1 MLGTVTLYNILDE
14 LGIDYTEVT
23 HPAVTT
29 MEAAQFVKTLIDG
42 TPIKNLF
49 LTNRKGNYYLVLM
62 SEDRRADLKALA
74 QIIGTGRLSFAN
86 ADELRRVLNLEP
98 GSVTPLA
105 LINDA
110 DQQVEVLVDTALA
123 GQRLLM
129 HPNTNTQ
136 TVSLEY
142 EDLLGFI
149 GHTGHDYRFISA
161 AQFFGVVR

>member
-1 MLGTVTLYNILDE
+1 MLGTTVTLYNTLDE

-29 MEAAQFVKTLIDG
+29 MEAAQFVRTLIDG

-86 ADELRRVLNLEP
+86 AD
-98 GSVTPLA
+98 VTPLA
-105 LINDA
+105 LINAA
-110 DQQVEVLVDTALA
+110 DQQVGVLVDTALA

-129 HPNTNTQ
+129 HPNTNTKAM
-136 TVSLEY
+136 SPEY
-142 EDLLGFI
+142 GDLLRFI
-149 GHTGHDYRFISA
+149 GHTGHGYRFI
-161 AQFFGVVR
+161 

>member
-1 MLGTVTLYNILDE
+1 MLGTTVTLYNTLDE

-29 MEAAQFVKTLIDG
+29 MEAAQFVRTLIDG

-86 ADELRRVLNLEP
+86 ADDLRRVLNLEP

-123 GQRLLM
+123 
-129 HPNTNTQ
+129 
-136 TVSLEY
+136 V
-142 EDLLGFI
+142 
-149 GHTGHDYRFISA
+149 TGSSKPRNSSELPGMRITTGLASTHLDAEMDS
-161 AQFFGVVR
+161 

>member
-1 MLGTVTLYNILDE
+1 MLGTTVTLYNTLDE

-23 HPAVTT
+23 RPAVTT
-29 MEAAQFVKTLIDG
+29 MEAAQFVRTLIDG

-86 ADELRRVLNLEP
+86 ADDLRRVLNLEP

-129 HPNTNTQ
+129 HPNTNTKAM
-136 TVSLEY
+136 SPEY
-142 EDLLGFI
+142 GDLLRFI
-149 GHTGHDYRFISA
+149 GHTGHGYRFI
-161 AQFFGVVR
+161 

>member
-1 MLGTVTLYNILDE
+1 MLGTTVTLYNTLDE

-29 MEAAQFVKTLIDG
+29 MEAAQFVRTLIDG

-86 ADELRRVLNLEP
+86 ADDLRRVLNL
-98 GSVTPLA
+98 
-105 LINDA
+105 A

-129 HPNTNTQ
+129 HPNTNTKAM
-136 TVSLEY
+136 SPEY
-142 EDLLGFI
+142 GDLLRFI
-149 GHTGHDYRFISA
+149 GHTGHGYRFI
-161 AQFFGVVR
+161 

>member
-1 MLGTVTLYNILDE
+1 MLGTTVTLYNTLDE

-29 MEAAQFVKTLIDG
+29 MEAAQFVRTLIDG

-86 ADELRRVLNLEP
+86 ADDLRRVLNLEP
-98 GSVTPLA
+98 GSVTRSHSSTMP
-105 LINDA
+105 
-110 DQQVEVLVDTALA
+110 
-123 GQRLLM
+123 
-129 HPNTNTQ
+129 TNRSRCWSILRSQDSVCSCIRIRT
-136 TVSLEY
+136 
-142 EDLLGFI
+142 
-149 GHTGHDYRFISA
+149 R
-161 AQFFGVVR
+161 RR